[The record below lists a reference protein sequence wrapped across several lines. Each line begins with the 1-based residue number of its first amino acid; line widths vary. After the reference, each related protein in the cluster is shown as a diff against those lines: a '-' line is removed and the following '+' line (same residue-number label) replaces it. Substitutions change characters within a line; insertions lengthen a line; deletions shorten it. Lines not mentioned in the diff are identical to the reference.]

1 MKTRLSNTHIDEN
14 YPCIREQGCL
24 ETREMPGPSV
34 WPFAKMLLSMRLYI
48 LGHIP
53 SIDTSSLTLLL
64 FLLLHHKNLQKQVL
78 FKVNE
83 VINSLFLTG

>member
-1 MKTRLSNTHIDEN
+1 
-14 YPCIREQGCL
+14 
-24 ETREMPGPSV
+24 MPRAHT
-34 WPFAKMLLSMRLYI
+34 WPLAEMLLSARLYI

-53 SIDTSSLTLLL
+53 PIDTSSLTLLL

-83 VINSLFLTG
+83 AINSLVSDRPTKERNSVMGDAALLSCPVELC